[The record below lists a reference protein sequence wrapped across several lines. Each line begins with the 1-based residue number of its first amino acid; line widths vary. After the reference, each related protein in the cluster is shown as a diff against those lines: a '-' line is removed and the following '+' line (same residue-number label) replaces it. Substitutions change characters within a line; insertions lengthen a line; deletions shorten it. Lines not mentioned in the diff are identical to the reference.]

1 MAIIL
6 LEEFLLLTLEDEGG
20 QFDTVPE
27 IYLTCGVAGAML
39 MDLALQGRI
48 DSDLSAVWVEN
59 ATPTGDTG
67 LDAVLAQI
75 AAEPRRLG
83 TGDWLRQLSL
93 TALEY
98 RQAAIHK
105 LCETGILRQGA
116 AGFLWVMKSRRYPVE
131 QGAELV
137 EAKRRLMQ
145 LIFSD
150 DIPTPR
156 DCALVSLAASC
167 LVFERTLTP
176 SMLKQ
181 TQTRIEQVSRLDM
194 IGGSI
199 AKAAGEFTAELKK
212 GERGAILGGIA
223 GNVVEWYDFCI
234 YGYFATV
241 IGPLFFPSG
250 NPAITL
256 MATFGVF
263 AVGFIGR
270 PIGAV
275 IIGHIADRIDR
286 RRAVIVSV
294 LLMVIPSLIM
304 GLLPTY
310 AQVGVFAPVALL
322 LMRFLQGIAVGGE
335 YASSSVL
342 LVEAALPG
350 RRGFISSLSDMGGGL
365 GMMLGS
371 AMGSLIMGF
380 LPPSW
385 GWRVAFLFGLL
396 LGMIVFFIRRHLPH
410 SDTVAVVTKSRT
422 APVVELLRDHWRAML
437 RMIGLLVSGYI
448 GGYLCNVY
456 LVTWLIE
463 NTKLGGPRILLIN
476 TVAIAVSL
484 VASAFFC
491 ALSDRVGRKP
501 LLIIGNLLV
510 ALCTVPLFMLME
522 GATATLVLMAQ
533 LTLVILMCCMS
544 GGQTVYLVEAFPPH
558 LRTSGMAITLN
569 ITAVLFGGTL
579 PLMAVWL
586 TAYTGNPLA
595 PAWYFVIAAFL
606 TALIAIP
613 MRSLDGPRT

>member
-1 MAIIL
+1 MAISL

-83 TGDWLRQLSL
+83 TGDWLRKLSL

-275 IIGHIADRIDR
+275 ITGHIADRIDR
-286 RRAVIVSV
+286 RQAVIVSV

-380 LPPSW
+380 LPPTW

-558 LRTSGMAITLN
+558 LRTSGMAIALN

>member
-1 MAIIL
+1 MAISL